1 MWLTNDTHFFIRD
14 DGPLAVGPGSMTLTL
29 QPGTIYS
36 VTTLTTVTH
45 GNVSG
50 AVPEDTA
57 FALPYADS
65 FDGYKNDS
73 YPRYL
78 ADQGGSFT
86 VLNDV
91 PGEAAGGVLRQMTP
105 VNSVENSWG
114 LNSDPISLI
123 GDLSWEN
130 TAVSVFCKVVTDA
143 VSATSTPAPLQV
155 APCVP
160 GATEQLWTFDAPCPG
175 YFKKKRRKKRPTSV

>member
-1 MWLTNDTHFFIRD
+1 
-14 DGPLAVGPGSMTLTL
+14 MTLTL

-130 TAVSVFCKVVTDA
+130 TAVSVFGKVVTDA

-160 GATEQLWTFDAPCPG
+160 ARAVVTKVAGNVRWAPPERWRAVPFGPACGALP
-175 YFKKKRRKKRPTSV
+175 RSLRPN